1 MYKYNKLFKIITMN
15 ISKNLQILHYRLI
28 KNKNQ
33 NKLRIIFRKIYY
45 IKIKQK
51 KKNKMILVRL
61 DFKRKLLK
69 EYKVMSIY

>member
-1 MYKYNKLFKIITMN
+1 MN

>member
-1 MYKYNKLFKIITMN
+1 MYKYNKLFQIITMN

-33 NKLRIIFRKIYY
+33 NKLRIIFKKIYY
-45 IKIKQK
+45 LKIKQK

-69 EYKVMSIY
+69 EYKVM